1 MFCFGLVMAETL
13 SGRRCAT
20 LSARLADMAALPIDP
35 TDFAPGTALTSAD
48 LAGAI
53 LRCLAF
59 DPGLSVA
66 VVVISVCLDVA
77 ICLSGG
83 VPLLAVWWCCDC
95 CLVVVIICLSG
106 DDHLF
111 V

>member
-20 LSARLADMAALPIDP
+20 LSARLTDMAALPIDP

-59 DPGLSVA
+59 DPGLSAA

-77 ICLSGG
+77 IYLF
-83 VPLLAVWWCCDC
+83 WWCASPG
-95 CLVVVIICLSG
+95 CLVVVLRLLSG
-106 DDHLF
+106 GGDHLF
-111 V
+111 VW